1 MKLFKK
7 DLVKFDDVK
16 KDFVLVVFGSRWSL
30 EVDSKFVSER
40 DIVDEYVE
48 FCDEMR
54 DEDMEYII
62 DEFGI
67 MNNFVD
73 GMWSICMSDDE
84 SKLWIE
90 RSKFKDICN
99 ELDDCEDKRVYEIVE
114 KIEEKYELF
123 V

>member
-1 MKLFKK
+1 MFKK
-7 DLVKFDDVK
+7 DLLKFDEVK

-30 EVDSKFVSER
+30 EVDSRFVSDR
-40 DIVDEYVE
+40 DIVNEYVE

-54 DEDMEYII
+54 EEDMKYII

-73 GMWSICMSDDE
+73 GMWSVCMSDDE

-90 RSKFKDICN
+90 RSKFEDICN
-99 ELDDCEDKRVYEIVE
+99 ELDDCDDNRVYEIVSE
-114 KIEEKYELF
+114 IEDKYELF

>member
-7 DLVKFDDVK
+7 DLVKFEDVK
-16 KDFVLVVFGSRWSL
+16 KEFVLVVFGSRWSL
-30 EVDSKFVSER
+30 EVDSRFVSDR
-40 DIVDEYVE
+40 DIVDEYVK

-54 DEDMEYII
+54 NEDMEDII

-84 SKLWIE
+84 SRLWIE
-90 RSKFKDICN
+90 RSKFEDICN
-99 ELDDCEDKRVYEIVE
+99 ELDDCDDKRVYEIVE